1 MGNKNNRIKIWPT
14 LAFDSKLKAKY
25 KVEFIGI
32 FFIVM
37 KTMIKTF

>member
-1 MGNKNNRIKIWPT
+1 MGNKNNRRKIWPT
-14 LAFDSKLKAKY
+14 LAFGSLLKAKY
-25 KVEFIGI
+25 KVEYNGI